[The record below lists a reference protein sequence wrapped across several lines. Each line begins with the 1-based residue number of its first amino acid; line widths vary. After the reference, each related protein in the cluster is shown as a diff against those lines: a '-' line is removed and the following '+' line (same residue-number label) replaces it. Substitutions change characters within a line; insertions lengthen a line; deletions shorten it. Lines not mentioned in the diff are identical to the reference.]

1 MVITFFTPQ
10 YCFDQPKVT
19 VLLVPYKKHPGIQM
33 IGSPHF
39 QSFNNHKHNSVPQK
53 THDSFFKHLATK
65 IFLTKHSR

>member
-39 QSFNNHKHNSVPQK
+39 QSFNNHKHYSVPQK
-53 THDSFFKHLATK
+53 THL
-65 IFLTKHSR
+65 ILFLNI